1 MSLILVV
8 EQEGRYVERIQDV
21 LTAEGWQIQVVDG
34 RSSALQAAAAA
45 APQLVLVSIDIGE
58 AGQLLDQFSRHR
70 GGPGSVALVPEAQA
84 GRITAQELGADDLLN
99 KPFTDQDLRLTVRR
113 TLSSARES
121 KPNAA
126 GGRSGKQLTSA
137 DIFADVLAEV
147 EEEAPARVKAS
158 DQEMARKLEQTLS
171 GLNLARPKSAAP
183 PASPPAGEKK
193 PANVDQLLSATL
205 SGLDL
210 QRRPAKPAS
219 PPPSPAVKETPKPAP
234 SPVAAPPAPS
244 TPPPPAPVVPPAPP
258 VAAVPPPPP
267 PVAMAPPPVAAVTP
281 PPPPV
286 AAVPPPAPPPVAAT
300 PVAPPPRPAT
310 PAPRRTGEIDLSQLD
325 ELARPRTKGGTGAR
339 PAAPPAADDA
349 FRTQR
354 LQAIRPDRVE
364 TPREFGQYTLL
375 ERIAIGGMAEVWKAR
390 MKGVEGFQ
398 KTVAIKK
405 ILSNL
410 TDSADFVTMFID
422 EAKLAAQL
430 THNNII
436 HIYDLG
442 KIGDDYYIAMEYVEG
457 KDLRSI
463 LNAGRSK
470 SLPLPIELAL
480 LIAARLASALDYAHR
495 KRDFDN
501 RALGLVHRDVSPQN
515 VLIGYEGD
523 IKLCDFG
530 IVKAVS
536 KASKTQMGALK
547 GKLQYMSPEQAWG
560 KPVDARSD
568 IFSLGSLL
576 FEMLTGRRLFAGDS
590 EISVL
595 EAVRDCKVDHPRDLV
610 PTVPA
615 EVEEIVLKALKK
627 DPDDRFQNAG
637 AMQKEIERVLQSLR
651 RTPSQADLSA
661 YMHRLFGPEARGQE
675 PAPQEAA
682 VLPGVAALSPA
693 VAGVA
698 SPAAKAPEPVVV
710 SPVTGVTP
718 APEEARSRAVLW
730 GAIAAVAIVGLGI
743 YFVVGRK
750 AAPPAPGGE
759 PPAAAASASP
769 GESPGAAAA
778 PSPGAASPAAVQ
790 QLVDQQVKKQEAD
803 LQRKFEEQKKKLAE
817 QLAQAKTTP
826 AASAAASP
834 AASPAAKAPAGA
846 PSPVAA
852 VAASPAPPVAV
863 PTPSPTPVETPQVA
877 PTPVAAPSPAA
888 PAAPTVKEGDLVEPG
903 AGVVPPALVSMPQP
917 SYPPLAKERR
927 IQGDVVVDV
936 LVDENGQVRDARISK
951 GNPVFNAEALA
962 TARGARFRAPTKD
975 GVRVKMWFKLTF
987 PFRL

>member
-113 TLSSARES
+113 TLSSAREA

-147 EEEAPARVKAS
+147 EDEAPARVKAS
-158 DQEMARKLEQTLS
+158 DQEVARKLEQTLS

-210 QRRPAKPAS
+210 QRRPAKPA
-219 PPPSPAVKETPKPAP
+219 PPPAIQETPKPAP
-234 SPVAAPPAPS
+234 PPFAAPPAPS
-244 TPPPPAPVVPPAPP
+244 PPAPVAPPP
-258 VAAVPPPPP
+258 VAATPLPPP
-267 PVAMAPPPVAAVTP
+267 PVAMAPPTAPAVTP

-286 AAVPPPAPPPVAAT
+286 AAVPPAAPPVAAT
-300 PVAPPPRPAT
+300 PVAPPPRPA
-310 PAPRRTGEIDLSQLD
+310 APRRTGEIDLSQLD

-339 PAAPPAADDA
+339 PVAPPVADDA

-354 LQAIRPDRVE
+354 MQAIRPDRLE

-375 ERIAIGGMAEVWKAR
+375 ERIALGGMAEVWKAR

-457 KDLRSI
+457 RDLRSI

-470 SLPLPIELAL
+470 NLPLPIELAL

-595 EAVRDCKVDHPRDLV
+595 EAVRDCKVDRPRDLV

-627 DPDDRFQNAG
+627 DPDDRFQSAG

-675 PAPQEAA
+675 PAPLEAA
-682 VLPGVAALSPA
+682 VLPAAAAPGPA

-718 APEEARSRAVLW
+718 APEEAKSRAVLW

-769 GESPGAAAA
+769 GESPGAAASPA
-778 PSPGAASPAAVQ
+778 PAAASPAAVQ

-834 AASPAAKAPAGA
+834 AAQAPAAA
-846 PSPVAA
+846 PSPVAS

-863 PTPSPTPVETPQVA
+863 PTPSPVPVETPQAA
-877 PTPVAAPSPAA
+877 PSPVAAPPVPSPAA
-888 PAAPTVKEGDLVEPG
+888 PSVKEGDLVEPG
-903 AGVVPPALVSMPQP
+903 AGVIPPTLVSMPQP

-927 IQGDVVVDV
+927 IQGDVVVEV
-936 LVDENGQVRDARISK
+936 LVDENGQVRDARVEK